1 MKVMGNIIYIKVD
14 KELYRKGV
22 SNEKSN
28 LLKMVTKT
36 TDAFIQSSEIDYISI
51 ININNERAFMRK
63 LKDIIRL
70 VCKEGTVMYL
80 FEWW

>member
-1 MKVMGNIIYIKVD
+1 MKIMGNIIYIKVD

-22 SNEKSN
+22 CNEKSN

-36 TDAFIQSSEIDYISI
+36 TDVLIQTSEIDYISI

-63 LKDIIRL
+63 LKDITKLI
-70 VCKEGTVMYL
+70 CKDGTIMYL
-80 FEWW
+80 FEW

>member
-28 LLKMVTKT
+28 LLKMVTKI
-36 TDAFIQSSEIDYISI
+36 TDALIQSSEIDYISI
-51 ININNERAFMRK
+51 INISNERAFMRK
-63 LKDIIRL
+63 LKDITKL
-70 VCKEGTVMYL
+70 VCKDGTIMYL
-80 FEWW
+80 FEW

>member
-1 MKVMGNIIYIKVD
+1 MKIMGNIIYIKVD

-22 SNEKSN
+22 CNEKFD
-28 LLKMVTKT
+28 LLKRVTEIADT
-36 TDAFIQSSEIDYISI
+36 LIQLSEIDYINI
-51 ININNERAFMRK
+51 INISNERAFMRK
-63 LKDIIRL
+63 LKDITRL

>member
-1 MKVMGNIIYIKVD
+1 MKIIGNIIYIKVD

-28 LLKMVTKT
+28 LLKMVTKI
-36 TDAFIQSSEIDYISI
+36 TDALIQSSEIDYISI
-51 ININNERAFMRK
+51 INISNERAFMRK

-80 FEWW
+80 FEW